1 MPCAQKSRQ
10 EAHNRAVRQR
20 AMKLPN
26 YLFCLKQERTAAHR
40 IVVDTEVV
48 EIEVVEIEAVEIEA
62 VEIEAAALPNQIADR
77 NLRNNFLRLCHAHSY
92 CTAPYCPLDRCL
104 FINLLQPELAERQ
117 DFQMLDAAATKPR
130 GRSATSS
137 W

>member
-1 MPCAQKSRQ
+1 
-10 EAHNRAVRQR
+10 
-20 AMKLPN
+20 MKLPS

-40 IVVDTEVV
+40 IVAGTEAADTAADTGVVD
-48 EIEVVEIEAVEIEA
+48 IEA

-77 NLRNNFLRLCHAHSY
+77 NLRNNFPRLCHAHSY

>member
-1 MPCAQKSRQ
+1 
-10 EAHNRAVRQR
+10 
-20 AMKLPN
+20 MKLPN
-26 YLFCLKQERTAAHR
+26 CLFCLKQERTAAHR
-40 IVVDTEVV
+40 IVVDIGVV
-48 EIEVVEIEAVEIEA
+48 DIEVVDIEAVDIEAVDIEA

-117 DFQMLDAAATKPR
+117 DFQMLDAAATKPQ